1 MRINLNFKLHLK
13 LQSNFDQDLVSDFV
27 FIIFANTIRIFNV
40 LLVNLI
46 CDMTKS
52 EHRVVKF
59 VFSRK

>member
-1 MRINLNFKLHLK
+1 MRINLNFK

-27 FIIFANTIRIFNV
+27 FIIFTNTIRIFNV
-40 LLVNLI
+40 LLVNLL